1 MCSSDLTELAVGQ
14 NVLRSVTPGQQV
26 DKIVS
31 DALTEMLGSETA
43 ELDLAVTPPAVIMM
57 VGLQGS
63 GKTTPTAKIA
73 KRLKEKER
81 KKVLMASLDVNSPAE
96 QAQLAVLGQ
105 RREVE
110 TPPIGA
116 EQQAGEVGQGEE
128 GREGGRGRGGEGEC

>member
-63 GKTTPTAKIA
+63 GTTTTTAKIA
-73 KRLKEKER
+73 KRLQEKER
-81 KKVLMASLDVNSPAE
+81 KTVLMASLDVNHPA
-96 QAQLAVLGQ
+96 AQDPIGVLGQ
-105 RREVE
+105 QIDVATHPIVDRRSV
-110 TPPIGA
+110 
-116 EQQAGEVGQGEE
+116 V
-128 GREGGRGRGGEGEC
+128 